1 MAYYYAD
8 SSALVKRHVR
18 EAGTDWFQALA
29 EPAAG
34 NVILTARLSLIE
46 VYSALNRRRREAHLP
61 VTDYTQIATDF
72 AAICTAE
79 YELIE
84 LTPLVVERARP
95 LLEHHPLR
103 AYDAMHL
110 ASALLTQT
118 ELEANH
124 LPPLIFLTADGRLL
138 DVAQAEG
145 MKTDNPNQYS

>member
-18 EAGTDWFQALA
+18 EAGTDWFRVLA
-29 EPAAG
+29 DPATG
-34 NVILTARLSLIE
+34 NVMITARLSLIE
-46 VYSALNRRRREAHLP
+46 VYSALNRTREAHLP
-61 VTDYTQIATDF
+61 AVDYAQIAADF

-79 YELIE
+79 YELVE
-84 LTPLVVERARP
+84 LTPPVVERARRR
-95 LLEHHPLR
+95 LERHPLR

-118 ELEANH
+118 ELEANR
-124 LPPLIFLTADGRLL
+124 LPSLIFLTADDRLL

-145 MKTDNPNQYS
+145 MKTDNPNRHP